1 MSTSEANAEHISQGK
16 KKIYQL
22 ENDVLY
28 NKAMVILTREAIL
41 ENRAGILKNYEAAFN
56 GNRQLANAN
65 TEAIFR
71 NRYAIIKNADATDPV
86 HVNFREIQANKAKLD
101 FLDRRS
107 ILNGQVTEISKDM
120 AEINTQLIALNEKIR
135 KITVGIIET
144 NQKDIADNSALI
156 NNHGKP
162 EGWDHANAE
171 SNANLIKANQ
181 ETIAKIRTRADANAV
196 SNNEVYATVK
206 ANKERIEENTKE
218 IYKRRSEILANRQ
231 AIETNVKNASAHII
245 H

>member
-1 MSTSEANAEHISQGK
+1 MSSEHNAEQISLGK

-28 NKAMVILTREAIL
+28 NKAMVILTRESIL

-71 NRYAIIKNADATDPV
+71 NRYAIIKNADATDQV

-107 ILNGQVTEISKDM
+107 HLNGQVTEISEEM
-120 AEINTQLIALNEKIR
+120 AKINASLIALNERIR
-135 KITVGIIET
+135 AITVKIIET
-144 NQKDIADNSALI
+144 NKNDIAENTELIKNS
-156 NNHGKP
+156 GKP
-162 EGWDHANAE
+162 HGWEHATAE
-171 SNANLIKANQ
+171 SNAGLIKANQ
-181 ETIAKIRTRADANAV
+181 EAIAKISTRAEVNAKK
-196 SNNEVYATVK
+196 NEEVYKTVK
-206 ANKERIEENTKE
+206 DNREKIAANTVE
-218 IYKRRSEILANRQ
+218 IYKRRTEILANRE
-231 AIETNVKNASAHII
+231 AIEQNVKNASEKVI